1 MNKPT
6 KLAEIRKEA
15 FTKAR
20 ESLGLSTKE
29 LSTMACLS
37 VRQIEQI
44 ENGEMS
50 SFYGPQI
57 KFTAAKKVAALL
69 KLKEEDAFDFGK
81 KVPPAKIIPEK
92 IVEPVAKK
100 VEKVEIEE
108 KTPAPK
114 KQSKPQQVEETPK
127 VATKNLEPA
136 KPYQASK
143 AASQSNP
150 QKRFFVLLGITAALA
165 FAVVNLRPLFFPE
178 PLKEEIVLVERVQE
192 APPVNPA
199 VEEAKPSLPTT
210 AQAPAPAASP
220 VAPAA
225 VVPAVV
231 VSTEC
236 PAVDVSAVTYKP
248 DAPKK
253 AGDMV
258 YVQSKMA
265 QTVCVVDA
273 SGKNQSK
280 TLEPGVGASIYGKPP
295 FKVLTAGL
303 NQVDLYFQGAKV
315 RTGGSG
321 KTIILEAAEISQ
333 PADSQMR

>member
-1 MNKPT
+1 MNKPA
-6 KLAEIRKEA
+6 KLPEIRKEA
-15 FTKAR
+15 FTRAR
-20 ESLGLSTKE
+20 EGLGLSTKE
-29 LSTMACLS
+29 LSGIACLS

-44 ENGEMS
+44 ENGETS
-50 SFYGPQI
+50 SFYGSQI
-57 KFTAAKKVAALL
+57 KVTAAKKVAALL
-69 KLKEEDAFDFGK
+69 KLKEEDAFDFCEK
-81 KVPPAKIIPEK
+81 APPVKIA
-92 IVEPVAKK
+92 EPAI
-100 VEKVEIEE
+100 EKVEIVE
-108 KTPAPK
+108 KTPAPE

-127 VATKNLEPA
+127 VVINNIEPV

-150 QKRFFVLLGITAALA
+150 QKRLFVLLGITAALA

-178 PLKEEIVLVERVQE
+178 PRKEEIVLVERVQE

-199 VEEAKPSLPTT
+199 VEEVKPSLPTT
-210 AQAPAPAASP
+210 AQAPAPAVSP
-220 VAPAA
+220 VVPAA
-225 VVPAVV
+225 VIPAVV

-295 FKVLTAGL
+295 FKVLTADL

-315 RTGGSG
+315 RTGGAG
-321 KTIILEAAEISQ
+321 KAIILEAAEISQ

>member
-1 MNKPT
+1 MVNEAKIP
-6 KLAEIRKEA
+6 EIRKEA

-29 LSTMACLS
+29 LSGMACLS

-50 SFYGPQI
+50 SFYGHQI
-57 KFTAAKKVAALL
+57 KVTAAKKVAALL
-69 KLKEEDAFDFGK
+69 TLKEEDAFDFGDK
-81 KVPPAKIIPEK
+81 APPVK
-92 IVEPVAKK
+92 IVEPVA
-100 VEKVEIEE
+100 EKEE
-108 KTPAPK
+108 KIPAPE

-127 VATKNLEPA
+127 VVIKNIESVN
-136 KPYQASK
+136 PYQASK

-150 QKRFFVLLGITAALA
+150 QKRLFVLLGITAALA

-178 PLKEEIVLVERVQE
+178 SPKEEIMVVEKVQE

-199 VEEAKPSLPTT
+199 VEEAKPSSPAT
-210 AQAPAPAASP
+210 APAASP
-220 VAPAA
+220 VAAAA
-225 VVPAVV
+225 VVPTQL

-236 PAVDVSAVTYKP
+236 PAVDASAVTYKP

-280 TLEPGVGASIYGKPP
+280 TLEPGMGASIYGKPP

-303 NQVDLYFQGAKV
+303 NQVDLYFQGYKV
-315 RTGGSG
+315 RTGGTG

-333 PADSQMR
+333 PAASSDSQLR

>member
-6 KLAEIRKEA
+6 QPKEIRKEA

-29 LSTMACLS
+29 LSGMACLS

-50 SFYGPQI
+50 SFYGAQI
-57 KFTAAKKVAALL
+57 KMTAAKKVAALL
-69 KLKEEDAFDFGK
+69 KLNEEDAFDFGEK
-81 KVPPAKIIPEK
+81 AQPITIIPEK
-92 IVEPVAKK
+92 IVETIAEK
-100 VEKVEIEE
+100 VEKAAIVE
-108 KTPAPK
+108 KTLALE

-127 VATKNLEPA
+127 PVIKSIEPVRL
-136 KPYQASK
+136 YEVSK
-143 AASQSNP
+143 VGGQSNP
-150 QKRFFVLLGITAALA
+150 KKRLFVLLGVAAALA
-165 FAVVNLRPLFFPE
+165 FAIVNLRPLFFPE
-178 PLKEEIVLVERVQE
+178 PLKQEIVLVETIQE

-199 VEEAKPSLPTT
+199 LEEAKPAIPPTV
-210 AQAPAPAASP
+210 QAPAPA
-220 VAPAA
+220 VAAA
-225 VVPAVV
+225 VVPATL

-236 PAVDVSAVTYKP
+236 PAVDVSVVTYKP

-253 AGDMV
+253 SGDMV
-258 YVQSKMA
+258 YVQSKLA

-280 TLEPGVGASIYGKPP
+280 TLEPGIGASIYGKPP
-295 FKVLTAGL
+295 FKVLTLGL

-315 RTGGSG
+315 RAGGTG
-321 KTIILEAAEISQ
+321 KTIILEAAELGQ
-333 PADSQMR
+333 PAASTDSQMR